1 MRYIVDTKNGDE
13 FILNKETL
21 EHIKVNRIRVNDSI
35 HILYENE
42 YYLCSFTG
50 KTARI
55 VQKTDINNEYNSNI
69 VVAIPLI
76 KYKKIDMLA
85 QKLTELGVKEV
96 YLINSNN
103 VSVKFNDKDLE
114 KKIQRWEVISK
125 AACEQSFRNQWIKFP
140 TLISFDEFIKL
151 NFDNYNKYIA
161 HEKVDPL
168 DNVEK
173 FEGDL
178 VFMFGPEGGFSD
190 LEISKAFNNNYKPIS
205 LGKRILRA
213 ETSILQMVSNI
224 KLGN

>member
-69 VVAIPLI
+69 VVVIPLI

-125 AACEQSFRNQWIKFP
+125 AACEQSFRNQWINFH
-140 TLISFDEFIKL
+140 TLKSFDEFIKL

-173 FEGDL
+173 FEGNL

-190 LEISKAFNNNYKPIS
+190 SEILSAFNNNFKPIS

-224 KLGN
+224 KLDN